1 MEIDQTL
8 DLKQENKLDRLMIV
22 VSTVMFTLIIVFVS
36 LQVVLRTF
44 NIPITATWTEPI
56 SRVMFIVGTY
66 FGAAIASRNNEHVR
80 LTLVREN
87 LLGDRKRAQL
97 VLDIITALCM
107 LLFIAVAVWAV
118 YFATVQG
125 WETRALG
132 GSTTL
137 TAGHIYL
144 GIAFGFTF
152 MGIFELQNLLM
163 AVEELLGRDITSI
176 NGNVDKNPPE
186 GGQ

>member
-8 DLKQENKLDRLMIV
+8 DLKQENKFDRFMII
-22 VSTVMFTLIIVFVS
+22 VSTVMFTLIIIFVS
-36 LQVVLRTF
+36 FQVILRTF
-44 NIPITATWTEPI
+44 NIPLTATWTEPI

-80 LTLVREN
+80 LTLAREN
-87 LLGDRKRAQL
+87 LLGGHKRAQL

-107 LLFIAVAVWAV
+107 LLFIVVAMWAV
-118 YFATVQG
+118 YYAAIQG

-137 TAGHIYL
+137 TVGHIYL
-144 GIAFGFTF
+144 GIALGFTF
-152 MGIFELQNLLM
+152 MGIFEFQNLVA
-163 AVEELLGRDITSI
+163 AVEELLGREISLIDRGV
-176 NGNVDKNPPE
+176 NRNPPE